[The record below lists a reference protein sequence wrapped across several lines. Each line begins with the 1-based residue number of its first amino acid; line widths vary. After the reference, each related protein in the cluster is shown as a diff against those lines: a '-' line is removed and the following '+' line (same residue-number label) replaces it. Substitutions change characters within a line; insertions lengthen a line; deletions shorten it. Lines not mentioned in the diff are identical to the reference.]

1 MEGQECTCLIIA
13 MDKGYNH
20 CWHFYKTHN
29 QLTHILKR
37 KRKRRRCEEEK
48 RKRGRPK
55 RKRDADRQ
63 ANRLT
68 EPECQ
73 GQRELEREKKVG
85 DTDSKMSM

>member
-1 MEGQECTCLIIA
+1 M
-13 MDKGYNH
+13 
-20 CWHFYKTHN
+20 
-29 QLTHILKR
+29 R
-37 KRKRRRCEEEK
+37 KRKEREAGPREK
-48 RKRGRPK
+48 KN
-55 RKRDADRQ
+55 ADRQ